1 MKKAISTFFLLLICS
16 TSFSVSFAESVDLNT
31 TSTWITSTWLTS
43 TWEIIKIEENS
54 DLINTGSEISE
65 TSYIYYYGQWC
76 SHCANLDKYFKWVW
90 AYEKLNITKKEVYF
104 DDKNRQE
111 MMDEWKRLWL
121 NESEIWVP
129 FFIIN
134 ESWVETPLIWDGP
147 VIEKLKPTLWEVP
160 ENKNKTIIF
169 TILIVL
175 AIIIPV
181 FLIKLS
187 NKN

>member
-1 MKKAISTFFLLLICS
+1 MKKAIFTLFLLFICS
-16 TSFSVSFAESVDLNT
+16 ISISFAESTDL
-31 TSTWITSTWLTS
+31 SITSTWVTSKPLTS
-43 TWEIIKIEENS
+43 TWEIIENN
-54 DLINTGSEISE
+54 IGTGSEVSKISY
-65 TSYIYYYGQWC
+65 TYYYGQWC

-90 AYEKLNITKKEVYF
+90 AYDKLNIIKKEVYF

-134 ESWVETPLIWDGP
+134 DAWIETPIIWDWP
-147 VIEKLKPTLWEVP
+147 VIEKLKPILWEVP
-160 ENKNKTIIF
+160 QNKNKTIIF
-169 TILIVL
+169 TILIII